1 MAPYRPI
8 SVLPTVAGIFEKLI
22 YDQMYAHFFNNDL
35 LGYGKF
41 GFRSLHS
48 TVLALGKVTNT
59 WLLNLDSGRMSS
71 VVLLDIQKAFDTVD
85 HQMLLDKRRCYGITG
100 NQLVFFAS
108 YLNNCQQCCNVNGKL
123 SSTKRIRCDVPQGSI
138 LGPLLFITYMNNL
151 PLAVKEAEITMYGV

>member
-22 YDQMYAHFFNNDL
+22 YDQMYAHFFNNL
-35 LGYGKF
+35 LGNGKF

-59 WLLNLDSGRMSS
+59 WQLNLDSGRMSS

-108 YLNNCQQCCNVNGKL
+108 YLNNCQQCCNVNGK
-123 SSTKRIRCDVPQGSI
+123 
-138 LGPLLFITYMNNL
+138 
-151 PLAVKEAEITMYGV
+151 